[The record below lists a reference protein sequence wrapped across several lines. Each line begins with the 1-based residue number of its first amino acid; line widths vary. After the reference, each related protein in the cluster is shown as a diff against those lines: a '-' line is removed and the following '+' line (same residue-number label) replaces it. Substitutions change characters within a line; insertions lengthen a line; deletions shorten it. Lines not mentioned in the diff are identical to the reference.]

1 MVVVVVVVVK
11 IVVPVK
17 VTVVV
22 VAAGGIF
29 KPLNCSHSDLKKYPP
44 ANCHHFY
51 NMTRNFED

>member
-1 MVVVVVVVVK
+1 MVVVVVVLVK

-29 KPLNCSHSDLKKYPP
+29 KPLNCSHSDLK
-44 ANCHHFY
+44 N
-51 NMTRNFED
+51 TLQQTVITSTT